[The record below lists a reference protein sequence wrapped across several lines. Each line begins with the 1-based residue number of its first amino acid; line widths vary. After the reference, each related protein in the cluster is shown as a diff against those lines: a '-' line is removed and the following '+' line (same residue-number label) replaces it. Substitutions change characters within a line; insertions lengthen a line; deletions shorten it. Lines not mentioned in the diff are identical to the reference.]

1 MRHTLI
7 AFFLLFAPTLAAA
20 QETPAAAPDP
30 FTSLLPLLFIFVIF
44 YFLLIRPQQKR
55 HKQHQL
61 MLGALK
67 KGDEVITGG
76 GIYGKVT
83 RIDEDKVTVQIA
95 QGVEIVAVKALL
107 QQVLAKAE
115 AGAGKPA
122 HQEKSKSDR
131 NDNTLPAKERV
142 ANDN

>member
-1 MRHTLI
+1 MHHILTLL
-7 AFFLLFAPTLAAA
+7 AALLTPALAAA
-20 QETPAAAPDP
+20 QETTSAAPDAY
-30 FTSLLPLLFIFVIF
+30 TSLLPLLFIFVIF

-55 HKQHQL
+55 HKQHL
-61 MLGALK
+61 AMIAALK
-67 KGDEVITGG
+67 KGDQVITSG

-83 RIDEDKVTVQIA
+83 KIEDDKVTVEIA
-95 QGVEIVAVKALL
+95 PGVEVAAVKATL
-107 QQVLAKAE
+107 QQVVAKPE

-122 HQEKSKSDR
+122 HQEKSKSDK